1 MIRTLFLLM
10 SIMTLSLMG
19 CGGGSSGGSGPEPVS
34 ESPTQPDPIPEPT
47 PEPEPTPDPDPAPD
61 PGTAVEGPYTW
72 DNVAIGGGGFV
83 SGLIPSKTKPD
94 LLYARTDVG
103 GAYRWDASTG
113 RWIPLMDWVS
123 AEELGYLGVES
134 LAIDESSP
142 GNLYILAGTSYFS
155 SGRTAILKSTDY
167 GKTFTV
173 KEVTSQF
180 RAHGNGMGRGTG
192 EKLQVDPNSNNVLY
206 TGTRWNGIWKSTD
219 YGESWSKLTAFPVDT
234 TDNENGVSF
243 VELDSRG
250 VSTNTLY
257 VGVSQ
262 YGNNLYVSHDAGASF
277 TQITGGPT
285 DLMPLRAKLS
295 DDGFLYITYA
305 DGSGPHGHSSLSEP
319 VENGAVYKYDT
330 SNKQWTDITPAG
342 FTGAFGGV
350 SIDPNN
356 PQRIIVSTL
365 NTWLEQVQGEYG
377 ERFLIT
383 TNGGAS
389 WTDLIAENG
398 YQLDDDG
405 NGWIN
410 GRSIHWAGSI
420 EFNPFNPDEVWVV
433 SGNGIFRN
441 SHINE
446 APSTW
451 KFEVRGLEET
461 VPLELVSI
469 PDGPVVS
476 VIGDYD
482 GFIHYDVKK
491 YAPIHSPS
499 MGTTTGLAVAA
510 QNTNVIVR
518 VGNSMYYS
526 KDMGKSWSKTGNMN
540 GTKGRVGLSA
550 DGTVIL
556 HTPDGSATT
565 YRSANDGSSWSEV
578 GGLNITNARPMA
590 DPANENVFYTYD
602 PAGGFWKST
611 DKGMTFFFLSDVPA
625 NGATHLA
632 LAPGQEGDIWL
643 ALNNGGLQRS
653 TDGGSSWTQI
663 TGPSFVEAVGMGKAA
678 PGASYPAVYI
688 WGDVDGVRGLYRS
701 IDEGASWVR
710 VNDDA
715 HEFGGPAN
723 GAFVAGD
730 MNVYGRVYMSTAG
743 RGIVFGEPL

>member
-1 MIRTLFLLM
+1 MTRKLILLM
-10 SIMTLSLMG
+10 SVMTLLLMG
-19 CGGGSSGGSGPEPVS
+19 CGGGGAGGSDPEPVS
-34 ESPTQPDPIPEPT
+34 ESTTQPEPIPEPT
-47 PEPEPTPDPDPAPD
+47 PD
-61 PGTAVEGPYTW
+61 PGAQVPEGPYTW
-72 DNVAIGGGGFV
+72 DSVAIGGGGFV
-83 SGLIPSKTKPD
+83 SGLIPSKTEPD

-103 GAYRWDASTG
+103 GAYRWDASAG
-113 RWIPLMDWVS
+113 RWTPLMDWVS
-123 AEELGYLGVES
+123 EADLGYLGVES

-142 GNLYILAGTSYFS
+142 NNLYILAGTSYFS
-155 SGRTAILKSTDY
+155 DGRTAILKSSDY

-173 KEVTSQF
+173 KEVSSQF
-180 RAHGNGMGRGTG
+180 RAHGNGMGRNTG

-206 TGTRWNGIWKSTD
+206 TGTRWNGMWKSTD
-219 YGESWSKLTAFPVDT
+219 YGENWSKLTAFPVDT

-243 VELDSRG
+243 VELDTRG

-262 YGNNLYVSHDAGASF
+262 YDNNLYVSQDAGVSF
-277 TQITGGPT
+277 TEITGGPT
-285 DLMPLRAKLS
+285 DLMPMRAKLS
-295 DDGFLYITYA
+295 DDGFLYIAYA
-305 DGSGPHGHSSLSEP
+305 NGAGPHGHSSLPEP
-319 VENGAVYKYDT
+319 VDKGAVYKYDT
-330 SNKQWTDITPAG
+330 SSKQWTDITPTG

-365 NTWLEQVQGEYG
+365 NTWLEQAPGKHG

-383 TNGGAS
+383 ANGGAS

-410 GRSIHWAGSI
+410 GHSIHWAGSI
-420 EFNPFNPDEVWVV
+420 EFNPFNTDEVWVI
-433 SGNGIFRN
+433 SGNGIYR
-441 SHINE
+441 SSSIDGV
-446 APSTW
+446 PSTW
-451 KFEVRGLEET
+451 EFAVRGLEET
-461 VPLELVSI
+461 VPLELISI

-482 GFIHYDVKK
+482 GFVHYDVKN
-491 YAPIHSPS
+491 YAPIHKPS

-510 QNTNVIVR
+510 QNTDVIVR

-526 KDMGKSWSKTGNMN
+526 KDMAQSWTQTGSMN
-540 GTKGRVGLSA
+540 GSKGRVGISA

-556 HTPDGSATT
+556 HSPADSATT
-565 YRSANDGSSWSEV
+565 YRSADDGSSWSEV

-590 DPANENVFYTYD
+590 DPVDKNAFYAYD
-602 PAGGFWKST
+602 PAGSFWRST
-611 DKGMTFFFLSDVPA
+611 DKGMTFFFLSDVPEG
-625 NGATHLA
+625 GATRLA

-653 TDGGSSWTQI
+653 IDGGSSWAQI
-663 TGPSFVEAVGMGKAA
+663 AGPSFVEAVGMGKAA

-688 WGDVDGVRGLYRS
+688 WGDINGVRGLYRS

-723 GAFVAGD
+723 GAFVTGD